1 MNRSSRHSLSALLAV
16 IGLLGISLHAVAQ
29 DTASAAAEIPLAHTA
44 EDSVPYG
51 ILNFSIR
58 NDRGEPIP
66 GRLTFVGSGPP
77 GTNLFPNHAAAPQEL
92 AMRKDLIY
100 SLSGIGRIT
109 VPVGNYRVFAS
120 RGLEWS
126 LDQTDLEIKPE
137 VEASFEA
144 VLRPE
149 IDTKGWVSADFHLH
163 TLTYSGHGD
172 ANLEER
178 MISILGEGLEVAVA
192 TDHNHHT
199 DFTPTLAQLGAT
211 GQVLPIVGNEIS
223 TPLGHFNSFPLNPS
237 GPIFPPNLRDGPA
250 LFGMVKAHQ
259 SGVGVTPVIQV
270 NHPRWTGIDYFT
282 KVQLDPLSGE
292 AKSRRY
298 SPDFDSIEILNENAG
313 WGYYETADAPVA
325 TGKSRESVLE
335 DWFNLLDRGLRV
347 AAVGNSDSHSVRAQ
361 IAGFPRN
368 FVRSSTDLPAEVS
381 IEEVATAVR
390 EKLCFTTT
398 GPFVEVLVNNAPTG
412 SEVRARDAEVEL
424 HVKIQAASWIDVD
437 RVIVVINGDRQQIH
451 PVDQVRNRIRFDQ
464 ILQIPL
470 IEDSWLVVLVEGDD
484 SLAPIVPDKERPI
497 LPIAITNPIWIDAD
511 GVNGWK
517 PPLQTA
523 QELVSGET
531 TLETGGELLTR
542 WNSLT
547 GATRKRWLI
556 SIDPSHPAATEL
568 AQRGLTD
575 SHRRT
580 RLAACSLIDRLNQ
593 SQFDREL
600 VTLITDR
607 AHDADLRAR
616 ALQAISEKAVRSDQ
630 LLRWL
635 SREGPADL
643 AGAGEWVNHDL
654 PGDFIRKWRVVGYF
668 PVSPDPDSN
677 AVSGASPEED
687 GSLDRRF
694 LGKGG
699 ERGWEVRETRRS
711 GYLDLLGLVD
721 DPLLSE
727 NAFAYAEVWLHSD
740 REQEIPF
747 TVGTD
752 DGCVLFLGSQQI
764 YVDTGTHGA
773 DPLAHFGQLPLVTGW
788 NRLLMRV
795 ENGRGGFGAYLRL
808 LDPTIEAQFLPRET
822 H

>member
-1 MNRSSRHSLSALLAV
+1 MG
-16 IGLLGISLHAVAQ
+16 ILGIDRPATAQ
-29 DTASAAAEIPLAHTA
+29 DPSSPPAEIPLVHTA
-44 EDSVPYG
+44 DQSAPFG
-51 ILNFSIR
+51 ILNFSIC
-58 NDRGEPIP
+58 DDGGEPIS
-66 GRLTFVGSGPP
+66 GRLTFVGSGAP
-77 GTNLFPNHAAAPQEL
+77 GANLFPNHAAAPQEL

-109 VPVGNYRVFAS
+109 VPVGKYRVFAS

-126 LDQTDLEIKPE
+126 LDQADLEIKPE
-137 VEASFEA
+137 EEATFKA

-149 IDTKGWVSADFHLH
+149 IDTEGWVSADFHLH

-178 MISILGEGLEVAVA
+178 MISIVGEGLEVAVA

-199 DFTPTLAQLGAT
+199 DFSPTLAQLGAT
-211 GQVLPIVGNEIS
+211 GEVLPIVGNEIS
-223 TPLGHFNSFPLNPS
+223 TPLGHFNSFPLNPA

-250 LFGMVKAHQ
+250 LFGMVRAHQ
-259 SGVGVTPVIQV
+259 SGVGVIPVIQV

-313 WGYYETADAPVA
+313 WGYYETAEAPVA
-325 TGKSRESVLE
+325 TGKSRDSVLE

-390 EKLCFTTT
+390 EKHCFTTT

-412 SEVRARDAEVEL
+412 SEVSTRDGAVDL
-424 HVKIQAASWIDVD
+424 HVRIQAASWIDVD
-437 RVIVVINGDRQQIH
+437 RVIVVINGDRQQIL
-451 PVDQVRNRIRFDQ
+451 PVDQVRNRVRFDQ
-464 ILQIPL
+464 TVQIPL

-497 LPIAITNPIWIDAD
+497 LPIAITNPVWIEAD
-511 GVNGWK
+511 GISGWK
-517 PPLQTA
+517 PPLQQA
-523 QELVSGET
+523 QEIVSRES
-531 TLETGGELLTR
+531 TLEAGGDLLSR
-542 WNSLT
+542 WPSQS

-556 SIDPSHPAATEL
+556 SIDPSHPSASDL
-568 AQRGLTD
+568 AQLGLND
-575 SHRRT
+575 PHRRT
-580 RLAACSLIDRLNQ
+580 SLAACSLIDRLNK
-593 SQFDREL
+593 SQFDRDLIAL
-600 VTLITDR
+600 VTDP
-607 AHDADLRAR
+607 AHDADLRVR
-616 ALQAISEKAVRSDQ
+616 ALQAISESRERSAQ
-630 LLRWL
+630 LLSWL
-635 SREGPADL
+635 TREGPTDL
-643 AGAGEWVNHDL
+643 ASAGEWVKSDL

-668 PVSPDPDSN
+668 PVSPESDSS
-677 AVSGASPEED
+677 VEIGTSPEKD
-687 GSLDRRF
+687 GPLDRRF

-699 ERGWEVRETRRS
+699 EQGWEVRETRRS

-721 DPLLSE
+721 DPLQSE
-727 NAFAYAEVWLHSD
+727 KAIAYAEAWLYSD
-740 REQEIPF
+740 REQEVPF

-752 DGCVLFLGSQQI
+752 DGCVLFLGSQKI
-764 YVDTGTHGA
+764 YVNTKTGGA
-773 DPLAHFGQLPLVTGW
+773 DPLAHFGQLPLTPGW
-788 NRLLMRV
+788 NRLLLRV
-795 ENGRGGFGAYLRL
+795 ENGRGSFGAYLRL
-808 LDPTIEAQFLPRET
+808 LDPTIESHFLPKET
-822 H
+822 P